1 MSASISSDSPYHG
14 AATPTYKCAFGK
26 FGPHPL
32 ENFMLAV
39 KGQMVV
45 KLRDKQMRQ
54 EVRPFHAA
62 WDRTTG
68 GRFLHHPLAAST
80 GFLDPGEGEHLHL
93 GCDHVEQFAYILAH
107 HVQIA
112 TTVWTARTWVK
123 LTAFRG
129 VASDARGG
137 GSPQAGRRQSGHDPR
152 EHTHVTPPFS
162 AVIKRLRKSILL
174 GASHHLNPLR
184 FMKIIPLSTHLSS

>member
-1 MSASISSDSPYHG
+1 MTRLPPWALFTYVGPDSALLHASPQSFVSSGEVQYPDRGIVACRKALPKMSASISSDSPYHG

-68 GRFLHHPLAAST
+68 GRFLHHPLAAPT
-80 GFLDPGEGEHLHL
+80 GF
-93 GCDHVEQFAYILAH
+93 
-107 HVQIA
+107 
-112 TTVWTARTWVK
+112 
-123 LTAFRG
+123 
-129 VASDARGG
+129 
-137 GSPQAGRRQSGHDPR
+137 PR